1 MLAKAVVSSEGL
13 TRGNGESASNPA
25 HAIMACFSS
34 STLELFHQ
42 VTSQHGSQLPKREL
56 ERTPKTERISHLI

>member
-25 HAIMACFSS
+25 HAIWLASVPQHLNFSTKLPHNMAASF
-34 STLELFHQ
+34 
-42 VTSQHGSQLPKREL
+42 PREN
-56 ERTPKTERISHLI
+56 